1 MISRKKALKLLV
13 PLVLS
18 ASALIIYSLKRP
30 ATLEKQSPPL
40 DEAVYHVER
49 VIDGDTIVVSG
60 LGPVRYIGVDTPEA
74 GEPFYHEAKKRNTE
88 LVGGRGLRLEIC
100 GPSLHDRYG
109 RTLALVYAG
118 GVFVNEELLK
128 DGLARTLIIPP
139 CGVELA
145 DELRAVEKQALLG
158 RAGMWAQD
166 QDAESRHGG
175 GSLKTIDVKEAVNH
189 IGERVRVRGAV
200 FSVRKSRKAVFINFG
215 NGTEK
220 DFMAV
225 IFKDS
230 LSAFSVKGID
240 PMSYRGKVIGV
251 TGVVKMY
258 RQRPEIIVKAPLQIE
273 DAGL

>member
-1 MISRKKALKLLV
+1 MIFRKKALKLLIPV
-13 PLVLS
+13 VLS
-18 ASALIIYSLKRP
+18 ASALIIYSLRHP
-30 ATLEKQSPPL
+30 ATPEKEALSL

-60 LGPVRYIGVDTPEA
+60 LGPVRYIGVDTPES

-88 LVGGRGLRLEIC
+88 LVGGKGLRLEIC
-100 GPSLHDRYG
+100 GPSPRDRYG
-109 RTLALVYAG
+109 RTLALVYAN

-139 CGVELA
+139 CGAGLA

-166 QDAESRHGG
+166 AESLHGG
-175 GSLKTIDVKEAVNH
+175 GSLKTIDAKEAVNH

-200 FSVRKSRKAVFINFG
+200 SSVRKSRKAVFINFG
-215 NGTEK
+215 NGAEK
-220 DFMAV
+220 DFIAV

-230 LSAFSVKGID
+230 LSAFSFKGID
-240 PMSYRGKVIGV
+240 PMGYKGKVIEV

-258 RQRPEIIVKAPLQIE
+258 KQRPEIIVKTPLQIA

>member
-1 MISRKKALKLLV
+1 MLFRKKALKLLIPV
-13 PLVLS
+13 VLS
-18 ASALIIYSLKRP
+18 ASALIIYSLRHP
-30 ATLEKQSPPL
+30 APLKKEALPL
-40 DEAVYHVER
+40 DEAVYHAER

-60 LGPVRYIGVDTPEA
+60 LGTVRYIGVDTPEA

-88 LVGGRGLRLEIC
+88 LVGGKGLRLGIC
-100 GPSLHDRYG
+100 GPSPRDRYG
-109 RTLALVYAG
+109 RTLALVYAD

-139 CGVELA
+139 CGVGLA
-145 DELRAVEKQALLG
+145 DELRAVEKQALLN
-158 RAGMWAQD
+158 RAGMWDQD
-166 QDAESRHGG
+166 HDAESLHGG
-175 GSLKTIDVKEAVNH
+175 GSLKTIDAKEAVNH

-200 FSVRKSRKAVFINFG
+200 SSVRKNRKAVFINFG

-220 DFMAV
+220 DFIAV

-230 LSAFSVKGID
+230 LSAFSFKGID
-240 PMSYRGKVIGV
+240 PMGYKGKVIEV

-258 RQRPEIIVKAPLQIE
+258 KQQPEIIVKTPLQIA

>member
-13 PLVLS
+13 PVILS
-18 ASALIIYSLKRP
+18 ASALIIYGLRRP
-30 ATLEKQSPPL
+30 ATLEKEARPL

-49 VIDGDTIVVSG
+49 VIDGDTIAVSG
-60 LGPVRYIGVDTPEA
+60 LGPVRYIGIDTPEA
-74 GEPFYHEAKKRNTE
+74 GEPFYHEAKKRNAE
-88 LVGGRGLRLEIC
+88 LVGGKGLRLGIC
-100 GPSLHDRYG
+100 GPSPHDRYG

-158 RAGMWAQD
+158 GAGMWSQD
-166 QDAESRHGG
+166 QDAERRHGG
-175 GSLKTIDVKEAVNH
+175 GSLKTIDAKEAGAH

-215 NGTEK
+215 NGPEK
-220 DFMAV
+220 DFIAV

-240 PMSYRGKVIGV
+240 PVGYKGKVIEV

-258 RQRPEIIVKAPLQIE
+258 RQRPEIIVKTPLQISG
-273 DAGL
+273 AGL